1 MQLKFIQKILV
12 RIKKII
18 QACKEFQEELKNF
31 DDLIFLS
38 LSNMDSN
45 IKDNVVMIGIN
56 LESQLLAIKKFINK
70 KKKKK
75 KVILYTDNEFAK
87 YVEKNIKLINFSN
100 LRLFKYSEDPK
111 VLTGQI
117 EKLTNYIFM
126 IV

>member
-1 MQLKFIQKILV
+1 MNNFLPGLYIVSTPIGNLEDITLRALNV
-12 RIKKII
+12 
-18 QACKEFQEELKNF
+18 LKNF

-45 IKDNVVMIGIN
+45 IKDNIVMVGIN

-75 KVILYTDNEFAK
+75 TVILYPDNEFAK

-100 LRLFKYSEDPK
+100 SMLFK
-111 VLTGQI
+111 
-117 EKLTNYIFM
+117 
-126 IV
+126 